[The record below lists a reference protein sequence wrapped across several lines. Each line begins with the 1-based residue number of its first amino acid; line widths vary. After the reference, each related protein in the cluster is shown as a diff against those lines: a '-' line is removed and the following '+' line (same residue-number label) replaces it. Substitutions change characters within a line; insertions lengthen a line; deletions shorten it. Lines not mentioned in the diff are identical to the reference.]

1 MAFYITIVELEGHP
15 VLRITVDGENKDYW
29 LRRPQARM
37 LLRQLAEIL
46 TREEM

>member
-1 MAFYITIVELEGHP
+1 MAVYYNIIEIDGHP
-15 VLRITVDGENKDYW
+15 VLRITVDGEVKDYW

-37 LLRQLAEIL
+37 MLRQLAEIL